1 MISAEAICQRRSNPF
16 EIIPR
21 LDSVRQHDESSGK
34 KQDYIPVENDTLSSI
49 TMDEKTDGT
58 PLDSDENELS
68 ETSSSLTD
76 PKFNPFEV
84 DHVPIRKN
92 RLSEQVKKVDFGTAI
107 VSSTAK
113 TNNFLIWLLMI
124 SAALL
129 AIVVSSRRNIIG
141 VIYRS
146 VFNENMLKLF
156 HREESQKPSSHIILL
171 YAIYAINAC
180 TFIYLSVSGKSTIKG
195 LKLWATLLLLVLLVY
210 AIRHL
215 SLSVLGYLF
224 RIEKSTGLY
233 SFTVMLINFAIGLM
247 LIPFNLLIAFG
258 PDKISIFMFYTALTM
273 VFILVAMRAIRGIF
287 IAAEYV
293 NERLFQIIIYL
304 CAFEIAPVLILVK
317 TAVKILH

>member
-1 MISAEAICQRRSNPF
+1 MISAEALCQRRSNPF

-21 LDSVRQHDESSGK
+21 LDSVRQHDESSSNT
-34 KQDYIPVENDTLSSI
+34 QDFIPMDNDTLSKI
-49 TMDEKTDGT
+49 TFDEKTDGISV
-58 PLDSDENELS
+58 DSDENELTR
-68 ETSSSLTD
+68 TSSLLTD
-76 PKFNPFEV
+76 PKYNPFEV

-92 RLSEQVKKVDFGTAI
+92 RLSEQAKKVDFGTAI

-129 AIVVSSRRNIIG
+129 AIVVSGRRNIFG

-180 TFIYLSVSGKSTIKG
+180 TFTYLSVSGNSTIKG
-195 LKLWATLLLLVLLVY
+195 LKLWSAILLLVIIVY

-258 PDKISIFMFYTALTM
+258 PDKISAIMFYTALTM
-273 VFILVAMRAIRGIF
+273 ICMLVVMRAIRGIF
-287 IAAEYV
+287 IAAQFV